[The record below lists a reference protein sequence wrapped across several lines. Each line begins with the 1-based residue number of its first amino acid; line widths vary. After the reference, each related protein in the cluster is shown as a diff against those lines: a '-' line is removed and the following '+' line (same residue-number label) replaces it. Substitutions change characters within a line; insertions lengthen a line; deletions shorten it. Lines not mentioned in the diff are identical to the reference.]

1 MQSLKKS
8 NRVYLV
14 RASRFNFL
22 EENKY
27 VYYGGMQ
34 TDDANVDVKALG
46 IIAVQSRNLPLI
58 SDYKDP
64 IHRQKQ
70 GGGYY
75 IAMRNTTPQK
85 KEWLDEIADRL
96 GVELRVIA
104 NPRTH
109 S

>member
-1 MQSLKKS
+1 MLDGETIAESTGIDTFIKVIEMLGIE
-8 NRVYLV
+8 R
-14 RASRFNFL
+14 
-22 EENKY
+22 
-27 VYYGGMQ
+27 
-34 TDDANVDVKALG
+34 VKALG

-58 SDYKDP
+58 SDYEDP